1 MQMTKDLYWIKRQIV
16 VLNDVGSNPT
26 GHPPKAP
33 ETIRF
38 QGLFFWFASPTEKP
52 IHVQPR
58 ISRREEIRQ
67 H

>member
-16 VLNDVGSNPT
+16 VLNVVGSNPT

-38 QGLFFWFASPTEKP
+38 QGLFFCSPHQLKNA
-52 IHVQPR
+52 IHVQLR
-58 ISRREEIRQ
+58 IFRREETRQ